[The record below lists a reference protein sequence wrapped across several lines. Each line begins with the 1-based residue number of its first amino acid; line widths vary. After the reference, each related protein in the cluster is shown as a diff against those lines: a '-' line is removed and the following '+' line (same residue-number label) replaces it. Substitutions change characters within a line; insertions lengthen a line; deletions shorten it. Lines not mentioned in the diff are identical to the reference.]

1 LRLIGPGKFLR
12 GKGGIQSAEKAVQ
25 VLEDKAEITL
35 TYFMLG
41 LYCIVLSSAFK
52 AFILYTLWN
61 ACIVA
66 FGLSLMTYTLITA
79 GKVLEYLM
87 MFVKVGGFS
96 TICMWTKIKLSGE
109 ISPESRLMIPLTLNF
124 NDYLI

>member
-1 LRLIGPGKFLR
+1 MRLIGPGKFLR

-79 GKVLEYLM
+79 GKVLEYLT

-96 TICMWTKIKLSGE
+96 TTCMWTKIKLSEE
-109 ISPESRLMIPLTLNF
+109 ISQESRLMIPLTLNF